1 MGKLT
6 ISMAIFNSYFD
17 ITRGYLGI
25 FHGNQWCFKGMILIR
40 GNQLSEKGSKR
51 VPQFSETSICIS
63 ATLKVLDS
71 WASEEMWVLLSG
83 FRTLPCSL
91 QGLRKFIQWPKHDSF
106 LLLHPI
112 LSMSTKINTQT
123 HTHTHTVNG
132 RIPAPPKGWL
142 KPINN
147 GMFTT
152 FQRVQDFFHP
162 QYHNL

>member
-123 HTHTHTVNG
+123 HTHTYSEWKNSC
-132 RIPAPPKGWL
+132 
-142 KPINN
+142 
-147 GMFTT
+147 TT
-152 FQRVQDFFHP
+152 KRMVETHK
-162 QYHNL
+162 